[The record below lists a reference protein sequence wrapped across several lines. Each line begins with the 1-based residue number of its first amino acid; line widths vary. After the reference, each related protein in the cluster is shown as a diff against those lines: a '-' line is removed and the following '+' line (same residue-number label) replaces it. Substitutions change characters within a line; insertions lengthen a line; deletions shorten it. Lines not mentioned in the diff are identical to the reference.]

1 MLLVFCHLT
10 ERLPG
15 NYEKQRYDG
24 WYNNLAHPEWGSVGN
39 YWLVPIIYSSG
50 SLLKLFTHSNYLF
63 ILMLWSCFV
72 YKDLNYSFI
81 EIGHWFASLGYGGCK
96 VM

>member
-39 YWLVPIIYSSG
+39 Y
-50 SLLKLFTHSNYLF
+50 
-63 ILMLWSCFV
+63 
-72 YKDLNYSFI
+72 
-81 EIGHWFASLGYGGCK
+81 
-96 VM
+96 